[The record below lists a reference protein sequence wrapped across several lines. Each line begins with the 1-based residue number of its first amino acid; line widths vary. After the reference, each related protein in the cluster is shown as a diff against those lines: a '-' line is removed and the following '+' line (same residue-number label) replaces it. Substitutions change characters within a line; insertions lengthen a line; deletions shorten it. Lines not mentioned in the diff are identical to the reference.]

1 MANNRNTGI
10 GLGTI
15 IFIIFL
21 ILKLCEIG
29 SVATWSWWWVTSPLW
44 ISIGLW
50 VAFLVLTLLFLGII
64 SFFEQKSKK

>member
-1 MANNRNTGI
+1 MANNRHTGI

-29 SVATWSWWWVTSPLW
+29 TVATWSWWWVTSPLW

-50 VAFLVLTLLFLGII
+50 VVFLVLTLLFLGLI
-64 SFFEQKSKK
+64 SFFELLGKK

>member
-29 SVATWSWWWVTSPLW
+29 PVATWSWWWVTSPLW

-50 VAFLVLTLLFLGII
+50 VVFLVLTLLFLGLI
-64 SFFEQKSKK
+64 SFFEQLGKK